1 MNAPEAQQAFF
12 KDLVAV
18 LPDQHEAEFGIWM
31 RPRSARTMSSWRA
44 CSVPSHVWKANEPI
58 AIYRGVL
65 ISSGEDT
72 LEEESSATGMLARFI
87 ELEGSPFERFDA
99 TTGALVDDVRSII
112 RSNHGHVYP
121 RYVKRLMSLND
132 REREELREQF
142 EKRTRYYETLAQGN
156 GILARRSPVFAAAEI
171 AGQLLAEILAFTD
184 LDPVPSVTRIFA
196 RVRDED
202 NSDQAAD
209 ARLQL
214 LSWAQAND
222 NFFIKR
228 RDDEELPQTGKFRG
242 EIFGVKGRVKDE
254 HFIAIFQHK
263 VSEIL
268 KKLGFRPR
276 SILIQ
281 WRAQGVIQVSG
292 DRKGKA
298 NKFTYPVSIDGK
310 QVRLIKIVA

>member
-1 MNAPEAQQAFF
+1 MVLEAAPSGTGPAY
-12 KDLVAV
+12 
-18 LPDQHEAEFGIWM
+18 GN
-31 RPRSARTMSSWRA
+31 R
-44 CSVPSHVWKANEPI
+44 
-58 AIYRGVL
+58 L

-87 ELEGSPFERFDA
+87 ELEGSPFERFDSS
-99 TTGALVDDVRSII
+99 TGALVDDVRSII
-112 RSNHGHVYP
+112 RSNYGHVYP
-121 RYVKRLMSLND
+121 RYVKHLMSLSD
-132 REREELREQF
+132 RQREELREQF
-142 EKRTRYYETLAQGN
+142 EKRTRYYDTLAQGK

-184 LDPVPSVTRIFA
+184 LNPVPSVTRIFA

-202 NSDQAAD
+202 NLDQATD
-209 ARLQL
+209 AQLQL

-228 RDDEELPQTGKFRG
+228 RDDEESPQTGKFRG
-242 EIFGVKGRVKDE
+242 EIFGVKGRVKDQ
-254 HFIAIFQHK
+254 HFIAIFPHK

-298 NKFTYPVSIDGK
+298 NKFTYPVTIDGK
-310 QVRLIKIVA
+310 QVRLIKIVALDSVEKEESIERC